1 MTAKEYLKKYF
12 GYDEFRPLQEE
23 IINHL
28 LAGQDALVLMPTGGG
43 KSLCYQ
49 LPALMLEGV
58 TVVVSPLISLM
69 KDQVDQLR
77 ANGIVAASLNS
88 ANSEEERLLMRRET
102 LAGRLKL
109 LYVSPER
116 LLSDLPNL
124 SREMKISLFA
134 IDEAHCISQWGHDF
148 RQEYTQMGI
157 LKQLFPRVP
166 IVALTATADKVT
178 RDDILHQMGIA
189 EAKVF
194 QSSFDRPNLSL
205 TVRTGYD
212 SKQRQRA
219 ILDFVQQ
226 HPNDCGIVY
235 CLSRKNTETVAR
247 MLELHHIPVAVYH
260 AGMNAEER
268 ERAQQDFVNDRVQVV
283 CATVAFGMGINKS
296 NVRYVIHY
304 NLPKSIENYYQEIGR
319 AGRDGLPSD
328 TLLFFNLQDV
338 IQLRHFAED
347 SGQESINRERLDRMV
362 EYAQSQVCRRRI
374 LLNYFGET
382 SARDC
387 GNCDVCKHP
396 PQRFDA
402 SRMVQM
408 ALSAVVR
415 TGQKATL
422 RQVCDILC
430 GLFSPEIKAKGW
442 DRLPTFAVGRDIP
455 MRDWKDYISQ
465 MLQMGFVEIAY
476 DDQNRLRVTSL
487 GAEVLYGRDRA
498 MMVRPSEEGAA
509 SPKPRGRAAR
519 KSALPQPVML
529 TVEPTDGVED
539 PALFERLRQLRLKL
553 ANEQGFPPYI
563 VLSDKVLH
571 QLATVRPQNE
581 EVFGM
586 VSGIGEF
593 KKKKYG
599 TVFVQAIRE
608 YLQSKA

>member
-12 GYDEFRPLQEE
+12 GYDEFRPLQEDV
-23 IINHL
+23 INHL
-28 LAGQDALVLMPTGGG
+28 MQGQDALVLMPTGGG

-88 ANSEEERLLMRRET
+88 ANSEEERLLMRRES

-157 LKQLFPRVP
+157 LKQFFPHVP

-178 RDDILHQMGIA
+178 RDDILRQMGIA

-194 QSSFDRPNLSL
+194 QSTFDRPNLSL
-205 TVRTGYD
+205 AVRTGYD

-260 AGMNAEER
+260 AGMSAEER
-268 ERAQQDFVNDRVQVV
+268 EQAQQAFVNDRVQVV

-338 IQLRHFAED
+338 IQLRHFAEE

-382 SARDC
+382 SASDC
-387 GNCDVCKHP
+387 GNCDVCQHP
-396 PQRFDA
+396 PQRFDG

-430 GLFSPEIKAKGW
+430 GLYSPEIKVKGW
-442 DRLPTFAVGRDIP
+442 DKLPTFAVGRDIP

-465 MLQMGFVEIAY
+465 MVQMGYVEIAY

-487 GAEVLYGRDRA
+487 GSEVLYGRAQA
-498 MMVRPSEEGAA
+498 MMVRPVQEEPAK
-509 SPKPRGRAAR
+509 PKLRGRSAR
-519 KSALPQPVML
+519 RAEASQPILLHVAS
-529 TVEPTDGVED
+529 TDGVED
-539 PALFERLRQLRLKL
+539 AALFERLRQLRLKL

-571 QLATVRPQNE
+571 QLATDRPQSE
-581 EVFGM
+581 ETFGM
-586 VSGIGEF
+586 ISGIGEF

-599 TVFVQAIRE
+599 EVFVQAIRE
-608 YLQSKA
+608 YLE

>member
-12 GYDEFRPLQEE
+12 GYDEFRPLQED
-23 IINHL
+23 IINHVMQ
-28 LAGQDALVLMPTGGG
+28 GQDALVLMPTGGG

-49 LPALMLEGV
+49 LPALMQEGV

-88 ANSEEERLLMRRET
+88 ANSDEERLLMRREN

-157 LKQLFPRVP
+157 LKQLFPHVP

-178 RDDILHQMGIA
+178 RDDILRQMCIT

-194 QSSFDRPNLSL
+194 QSTFDRPNLSL
-205 TVRTGYD
+205 AVRTGYD

-260 AGMNAEER
+260 AGMSAEER
-268 ERAQQDFVNDRVQVV
+268 EQAQQAFVNDRVQVV

-338 IQLRHFAED
+338 IQLRHFAEE

-382 SARDC
+382 SACDC
-387 GNCDVCKHP
+387 GNCDVCQHP

-430 GLFSPEIKAKGW
+430 GLYSPEIKAKGW
-442 DRLPTFAVGRDIP
+442 DHLPTFAVGRDIP

-465 MLQMGFVEIAY
+465 MLQMGYVEIAY
-476 DDQNRLRVTSL
+476 DDQNRLRVTAL
-487 GAEVLYGRDRA
+487 GGEVLYGRAQA
-498 MMVRPSEEGAA
+498 MMVRPVQETPAT
-509 SPKPRGRAAR
+509 PKPRGRAAR
-519 KSALPQPVML
+519 KPVQPQPVML
-529 TVEPTDGVED
+529 TVAPGDGVED
-539 PALFERLRQLRLKL
+539 IALFERLRQLRLKL

-571 QLATVRPQNE
+571 QLATDRPQSE
-581 EVFGM
+581 DAFGM
-586 VSGIGEF
+586 ISGIGEF

-599 TVFVQAIRE
+599 TVFVQTIRE
-608 YLQSKA
+608 YLE